1 MGRLS
6 SPRLDKRLSKPK
18 DEEKPRRP
26 RLDPEEV
33 PGALLG
39 LSRKSCR

>member
-6 SPRLDKRLSKPK
+6 SLKLDKRFSRPK
-18 DEEKPRRP
+18 KEKKPRRP
-26 RLDPEEV
+26 RLDPREV